1 MELSVLRSNSELAT
15 HVDFEK
21 LIDCRNRAVYC
32 DSSSLLIMMV
42 VRWAKHFILTLFSEL
57 AAMEMRKSIELEKE
71 RALWRLRKQ
80 LEHKFKKII
89 EETKKKQ
96 WVGYTVSLLEV
107 L

>member
-1 MELSVLRSNSELAT
+1 
-15 HVDFEK
+15 
-21 LIDCRNRAVYC
+21 
-32 DSSSLLIMMV
+32 
-42 VRWAKHFILTLFSEL
+42 
-57 AAMEMRKSIELEKE
+57 MEMRKSIELEKE

-107 L
+107 FIVEITF

>member
-1 MELSVLRSNSELAT
+1 
-15 HVDFEK
+15 
-21 LIDCRNRAVYC
+21 
-32 DSSSLLIMMV
+32 
-42 VRWAKHFILTLFSEL
+42 
-57 AAMEMRKSIELEKE
+57 MEMRKSIELEKE

>member
-1 MELSVLRSNSELAT
+1 MT
-15 HVDFEK
+15 
-21 LIDCRNRAVYC
+21 
-32 DSSSLLIMMV
+32 
-42 VRWAKHFILTLFSEL
+42 EL

-96 WVGYTVSLLEV
+96 WVYSTMYMITHTCLI
-107 L
+107 